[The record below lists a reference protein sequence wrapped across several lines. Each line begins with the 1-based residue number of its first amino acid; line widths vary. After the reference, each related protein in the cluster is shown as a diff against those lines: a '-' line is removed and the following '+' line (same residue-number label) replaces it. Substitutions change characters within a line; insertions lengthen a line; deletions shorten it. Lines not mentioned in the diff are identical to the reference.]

1 MNRFISFLVLMFMS
15 TFVYSQKTTTPFGC
29 ITFGENKN
37 ILPMGRL
44 KSKSTNTPKE
54 IRLVFH
60 VCYTD
65 AIPLSEIPVESIYGA
80 IDQANVDFEGTNISF
95 VYAGHDYVNLRE
107 FGWHDSFV
115 SGQVCFPTY
124 RTQST
129 MISNKYAWDISEY
142 CNVYIIPKMCST
154 ILGYAF
160 ITYGPANKDDGVWVK
175 TESFGYGPWPHV
187 NPKYVENE
195 TFSHELGHYCGLFH
209 VFNNTSYCGQ
219 QEPNIPCEY
228 EGDFVC
234 DTPPTKLARGC
245 PSYPAGSFCPEVN
258 YDGGVPYRANNHMDY
273 CPEQC
278 RDVFTPG
285 QIDRMHR
292 MLDFQRYELY
302 TEEQVTP
309 FCLGDFDKN
318 GMIGTGDLLII
329 LSNYGCVECDYEEGD
344 MNMDALVN
352 VLDLNF
358 LLAFWGDVCGDG
370 VGQIQAKRSGPQPEL
385 EDPFEI
391 ISNYDFP
398 ERGTPTKEKDRE
410 EKKEEPTLGLMNL
423 VKEIKKTAQFKLEEI
438 DELDLNTL
446 FSEYGVDSLIVNIN
460 EDEKIVIER

>member
-1 MNRFISFLVLMFMS
+1 
-15 TFVYSQKTTTPFGC
+15 
-29 ITFGENKN
+29 
-37 ILPMGRL
+37 
-44 KSKSTNTPKE
+44 
-54 IRLVFH
+54 
-60 VCYTD
+60 
-65 AIPLSEIPVESIYGA
+65 
-80 IDQANVDFEGTNISF
+80 
-95 VYAGHDYVNLRE
+95 
-107 FGWHDSFV
+107 
-115 SGQVCFPTY
+115 
-124 RTQST
+124 
-129 MISNKYAWDISEY
+129 
-142 CNVYIIPKMCST
+142 
-154 ILGYAF
+154 
-160 ITYGPANKDDGVWVK
+160 
-175 TESFGYGPWPHV
+175 
-187 NPKYVENE
+187 
-195 TFSHELGHYCGLFH
+195 
-209 VFNNTSYCGQ
+209 
-219 QEPNIPCEY
+219 
-228 EGDFVC
+228 
-234 DTPPTKLARGC
+234 
-245 PSYPAGSFCPEVN
+245 
-258 YDGGVPYRANNHMDY
+258 MDY

-329 LSNYGCVECDYEEGD
+329 LSHYGCVECDYEEGD

-385 EDPFEI
+385 EDPYEI

-410 EKKEEPTLGLMNL
+410 EKKEEPSFGLMNL

-438 DELDLNTL
+438 DELDLNAL